1 MREKEFLPLVSSRL
15 GIEELNP
22 MQRQM
27 LQAASTP
34 GDVML
39 LSPTGSGKTLA
50 FLLFILK
57 MLKAPC
63 DRVQAVIIAPTR
75 ELVQQIYGVARQL
88 MPGYKLTALYGGHD
102 TADEQASLSVTP
114 DVVVATPGRLLDH
127 SKRGNI
133 ELLDVSYL
141 VLDEFDKALEL
152 GFEKDMARIVGRMKN
167 LSRLVMTSATE
178 LDLLPDFIHPRDL
191 RRFDYL
197 AQGKELRRRLRVHRV
212 DSDERDKLDTLRRLL
227 IELMPTGT
235 ERTIIFVN
243 YRESA
248 ERVAASLRKL
258 GADPGLYTGALDQH
272 DREKALALFNNGTRP
287 LLVTTDL
294 AARGLD
300 ISEVKNIIHYHQPL
314 TAESYTHRNGRTAR
328 VDALGDAFVLIGPD
342 EDIRDFIRFD
352 DTRYLGD
359 NTSARIPASP
369 TATFYISAGRKEK
382 ISRGDVV
389 GFLTNQGGLPAAAI
403 GTIDLFD
410 HYTLV
415 AIPRAEAGELLKVI
429 TPLKIKGRKPR
440 YSIVK

>member
-15 GIEELNP
+15 GIEELNS

-27 LQAASTP
+27 LQSASTP

-50 FLLFILK
+50 FLLFLLK
-57 MLKAPC
+57 LLKAPC
-63 DRVQAVIIAPTR
+63 NRVQAIIIAPTR
-75 ELVQQIYGVARQL
+75 ELVQQIYSVARQL
-88 MPGYKLTALYGGHD
+88 MPRYKLTALYGGHD
-102 TADEQASLSVTP
+102 AIDEQASLSVTP

-133 ELLDVSYL
+133 ELLNVSYL
-141 VLDEFDKALEL
+141 VLDEFDKALEF
-152 GFEKDMARIVGRMKN
+152 GFEKDMARVIGRMKN
-167 LSRLVMTSATE
+167 LSRQVMTSATT
-178 LDLLPDFIHPRDL
+178 LDPLPDFMHPKNL
-191 RRFDYL
+191 RCFDYL
-197 AQGKELRRRLRVHRV
+197 SQGKALRNRLRVHQV
-212 DSDERDKLDTLRRLL
+212 NSDERDKLDTLRRLL
-227 IELMPTGT
+227 IELTPTGM

-248 ERVAASLRKL
+248 ERVSASLRKL

-294 AARGLD
+294 AARGID
-300 ISEVKNIIHYHQPL
+300 ISEVKNIVHYHQPL

-328 VDALGDAFVLIGPD
+328 VDAFGDIFVLIGPD
-342 EDIRDFIRFD
+342 EDIRDFIQVD

-359 NTSARIPASP
+359 DSSIRIPASP
-369 TATFYISAGRKEK
+369 TATLYISAGRKEK

-389 GFLTNQGGLPAAAI
+389 GFLTNQGGLSATAI
-403 GTIDLFD
+403 GVINLYD

-415 AIPRAEAGELLKVI
+415 AIPRADTAMLLSKI
-429 TPLKIKGRKPR
+429 SQLKIKGRKPR
-440 YSIVK
+440 YSIVM